1 MALWITEHC
10 RAWKETVVKYNQV
23 PSLPWNHLL
32 KVIMLSHKESCLP
45 GRGSVSSVN
54 HEMPI
59 LPPWAR
65 CGVDREFMEKFWLC
79 LRTWLVQRKAT
90 SLLKR
95 EVPGWLTRQRRRD
108 IGGSWSLLT
117 MMMAEFC
124 SARWKFLTLTAKPFI
139 CQYGR
144 LCQKRF
150 CTFWWQALEKRR
162 MAPSSAAANCGF
174 Q

>member
-10 RAWKETVVKYNQV
+10 RAWKETLVKYNQV

-32 KVIMLSHKESCLP
+32 KVIMLSHKEYCLP

-79 LRTWLVQRKAT
+79 LGTWLVQRKAT
-90 SLLKR
+90 S
-95 EVPGWLTRQRRRD
+95 
-108 IGGSWSLLT
+108 
-117 MMMAEFC
+117 F
-124 SARWKFLTLTAKPFI
+124 
-139 CQYGR
+139 
-144 LCQKRF
+144 
-150 CTFWWQALEKRR
+150 EKRGAWLACQTKEER
-162 MAPSSAAANCGF
+162 HMWLLVSAHHDDGWILFSKAKVSDPYIKTIYLSVWKIMSKAFLHLLMTGTGEKEDGSKFCRC
-174 Q
+174 